1 MADMNMIQSL
11 NSALDSLLEK
21 HDNIVIFGE
30 DVGYFGGVFRVTSGL
45 QEKHG
50 KHRVFDAP
58 LAEGGIAAI
67 AFGMGLNGLRPV
79 AEIQFAD
86 YIFPAYDQIVN
97 EIAKLRHRSG
107 GEFST
112 PVTIR
117 TPAGGGIK
125 GGHHHSQSPEA
136 QFTHTPGLKVVYC
149 SNPRNAKGLLT
160 SAIECNDPVIF
171 FEPKRCYR
179 GPFYG
184 DPHNVPTWKG
194 HEDGDVPEGYYSL
207 PLEEARVVREGNAC
221 TVIAWGTMVHVA
233 QKGIEESGIDAELID
248 LQTLLPWD
256 RETVVNS
263 VNKTGRC
270 VIVHEAPKTS
280 GFGAEMSAS
289 IQERCFWH
297 LEAPIERVTGWDTP
311 FPHTTEWDYLP
322 SPERIATAI
331 KKTQEV

>member
-1 MADMNMIQSL
+1 MAKMNMIAAL
-11 NSALDSLLEK
+11 NSALDHQLDK
-21 HDNIVIFGE
+21 DPNVVIFGE
-30 DVGYFGGVFRVTSGL
+30 DVGYFGGVFRVTAGL
-45 QEKHG
+45 QEKYG
-50 KHRVFDAP
+50 PHRVFDSP

-67 AFGMGLNGLRPV
+67 AMGMGLNGLRPV

-112 PVTIR
+112 PVTFR

-184 DPHNVPTWKG
+184 DPHNDPTAAPFTQTGPKRQIPRTRHLSQNG
-194 HEDGDVPEGYYSL
+194 E
-207 PLEEARVVREGNAC
+207 RE
-221 TVIAWGTMVHVA
+221 
-233 QKGIEESGIDAELID
+233 
-248 LQTLLPWD
+248 
-256 RETVVNS
+256 R
-263 VNKTGRC
+263 
-270 VIVHEAPKTS
+270 
-280 GFGAEMSAS
+280 
-289 IQERCFWH
+289 
-297 LEAPIERVTGWDTP
+297 
-311 FPHTTEWDYLP
+311 
-322 SPERIATAI
+322 
-331 KKTQEV
+331 